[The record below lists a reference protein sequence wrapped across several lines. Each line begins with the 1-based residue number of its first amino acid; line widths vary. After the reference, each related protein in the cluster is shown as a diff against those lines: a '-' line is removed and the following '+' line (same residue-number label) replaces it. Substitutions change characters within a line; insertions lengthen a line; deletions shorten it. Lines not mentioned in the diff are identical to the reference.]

1 MSDVDFF
8 RSMVRPWQGR
18 RIPLSWLLLTR
29 QPVRLIVAL
38 AGISFAGILMFMQL
52 GFRDGLFDASV
63 TVHRRF
69 DADLV
74 LISPRSA
81 SSVRM
86 AGFPRRRL
94 VQTLADP
101 AVEGVTPVHWGLML
115 WRNPETR
122 RNRAIL
128 ALGFNPE
135 DPFFL
140 DPELAKISGVL
151 KQKGRILF
159 DQLSRSEFGPIA
171 EWFREGRTVETEI
184 AGNRIRVE
192 GLVSLGTSFGA
203 DGNLLTSTETFLDLM
218 PQKPPG
224 AIEVGLIRLKPGEDP
239 DQAVKRLQRR
249 LPDDVTVLTKQGF
262 IDFEQNYWKTSTS
275 IGFIFTLGAA
285 MGFVVGCVIVYQVLY
300 TDVSDHLPEYAT
312 LMAMGYRITHL
323 LAIVIREGFYLAALG
338 YVPAYLAGQGLYWFV
353 RDATKLPVGMDLSR
367 ALTVLTMI
375 FVMCMLSSVLAMR
388 RLVDADP
395 AEIF

>member
-1 MSDVDFF
+1 MNRFW
-8 RSMVRPWQGR
+8 RGR

-29 QPVRLIVAL
+29 QPVRLLVAL

-63 TVHRRF
+63 TAHRLF
-69 DADLV
+69 DADVV

-81 SSVRM
+81 SSVSM
-86 AGFPRRRL
+86 EAFPRRRL

-101 AVEGVTPVHWGLML
+101 DVDGVTPVHWGLML

-122 RNRAIL
+122 RNRSIL
-128 ALGFNPE
+128 ALGFNPD
-135 DPFFL
+135 DPFFV
-140 DPELAKISGVL
+140 DPSLAEKTDAL

-159 DQLSRSEFGPIA
+159 DQLSRPEFGPIA
-171 EWFREGRTVETEI
+171 DWYRDGRVVETEI
-184 AGNRIRVE
+184 AGNRIRVA

-224 AIEVGLIRLKPGEDP
+224 AIEVGLVRLKPGADP
-239 DQAVKRLQRR
+239 EQVVSRLRQR
-249 LPDDVTVLTKQGF
+249 LPKDVSVLTKQGF
-262 IDFEQNYWKTSTS
+262 IDFEQNYWKSSTS

-312 LMAMGYRITHL
+312 LMAMGYRLSHL
-323 LAIVIREGFYLAALG
+323 LGVVVREGFYLAAMG
-338 YVPAYLAGQGLYWFV
+338 YVPAYMAGQGLYWFV

-367 ALTVLTMI
+367 ALTVLVMI
-375 FVMCMLSSVLAMR
+375 LVMCMLSSFLAMR
-388 RLVDADP
+388 RLIDADP

>member
-1 MSDVDFF
+1 MSRFW
-8 RSMVRPWQGR
+8 RGR

-29 QPVRLIVAL
+29 QPVRLLVAL

-63 TVHRRF
+63 TAHRLF
-69 DADLV
+69 DADVV

-81 SSVRM
+81 SSVSM
-86 AGFPRRRL
+86 EAFPRRRL
-94 VQTLADP
+94 VQTLADSD
-101 AVEGVTPVHWGLML
+101 VEGVTPVHWGLML

-122 RNRAIL
+122 RNRSIL
-128 ALGFNPE
+128 ALGFNPD
-135 DPFFL
+135 DPFFV
-140 DPELAKISGVL
+140 DPSLAEKTDAL

-159 DQLSRSEFGPIA
+159 DQLSRPEFGPIA
-171 EWFREGRTVETEI
+171 DWYRDGRVVETEI
-184 AGNRIRVE
+184 AGNRVRVA

-224 AIEVGLIRLKPGEDP
+224 AIEVGLVRLKPGADP
-239 DQAVKRLQRR
+239 EQVVSRLRQR
-249 LPDDVTVLTKQGF
+249 LPKDVSVLTKQGF
-262 IDFEQNYWKTSTS
+262 IDFEQNYWKSSTS

-312 LMAMGYRITHL
+312 LMAMGYRLSHL
-323 LAIVIREGFYLAALG
+323 LGVVVREGFYLAAMG

-367 ALTVLTMI
+367 ALTVLVMI
-375 FVMCMLSSVLAMR
+375 LVMCMLSSFLAMR
-388 RLVDADP
+388 RLIDADP